1 MAVTNG
7 TNISVVKTFY
17 NDSQM
22 TDMNSLANAMLSKPA
37 ELSPIITH
45 LAGRDDKRFPL
56 SFLTEG
62 VGNVK
67 SIDRLEY
74 EYRVATHKLRTRPL
88 SLTVVD
94 NSGVVATNIGQ
105 GGATFVLTFPDQYFV
120 FPYVLVSQSGI
131 QVRIMKEPEMASS
144 GTDWEYTCQI
154 VNPDPAAVLVAAD
167 AAAGALWGQLYAPV
181 GTDFSRGNASNW
193 QAPGLVRNKLTTVRK
208 SYHMSGNAKEFV
220 AEFSLPTKGGST
232 TKLWM
237 DYEEYLHML
246 DFKEECEN
254 YYWYG
259 EKTYDKNGMTFMKD
273 ENGQPVIIGPGLL
286 QQIVNKDTYSA
297 MTECKLKNIIGDL
310 FYGMT
315 DATQKQVTLYTGT
328 GGAREFDNALKN
340 HFSGNT
346 WKLADQSKFITGSG
360 RSLGL
365 TGYFN
370 SYEHVDG
377 HMVNVVKLP
386 LFDHGA
392 VAQARAKHPDTGYSL
407 ESYRMVF
414 VDQSNYDGQNNL
426 QMISKKG
433 RESMRWCVA
442 GSVVPRGFDSTSSR
456 ASDVDGASVH
466 MLKTAGI
473 ALKRFDTSIDIT
485 CTATTASASVC

>member
-1 MAVTNG
+1 MSING
-7 TNISVVKTFY
+7 TNISVQKTFY

-22 TDMNSLANAMLSKPA
+22 TDMNSLANALLTKPT

-45 LAGRDDKRFPL
+45 LAGKDDKRFPL

-62 VGNVK
+62 VGNTK

-74 EYRVATHKLRTRPL
+74 EYRVATHRLRTRP
-88 SLTVVD
+88 
-94 NSGVVATNIGQ
+94 VANTPAVTANVGL
-105 GGATFVLTFPDQYFV
+105 GGATFELEFPDKHFV
-120 FPYVLVSQSGI
+120 FPYVLVSQSGV
-131 QVRIMKEPEMASS
+131 QARIMKEPQQVVGGSA
-144 GTDWEYTCQI
+144 WKYTLQL
-154 VNPDPAAVLVAAD
+154 VNPSATATIPAAD
-167 AAAGALWGQLYAPV
+167 ITQGALFAQMYAPV
-181 GTDFSRGNASNW
+181 GVDFSRGNASNW
-193 QAPGLVRNKLTTVRK
+193 ETPGKVRNKLTTVRK
-208 SYHMSGNAKEFV
+208 SYHMSGNAKDFV

-246 DFKEECEN
+246 DFKEECEM

-259 EKTYDKNGMTFMKD
+259 QKTYDSNGQTFMKD
-273 ENGQPVIIGPGLL
+273 ENGQPVIVGPGLL
-286 QQIVNKDTYSA
+286 EQIVVKDTYST
-297 MTECKLKNIIGDL
+297 MTETKLKNIIGDL

-315 DATQKQVTLYTGT
+315 DAAQKQVTLYTGT
-328 GGAREFDNALKN
+328 GGAREFDEALKN
-340 HFSGNT
+340 HFGATANS
-346 WKLADQSKFITGSG
+346 WKVGGENRFITGSG

-370 SYEHVDG
+370 SYEHIDG
-377 HMVNVVKLP
+377 HTINVVKLP

-392 VAQARAKHPDTGYSL
+392 VAQARAKHPVTGYSL

-433 RESMRWCVA
+433 REAMRWCVA
-442 GSVVPRGFDSTSSR
+442 GSVVPKGFESTSAR

-473 ALKRFDTSIDIT
+473 ALRRFDTSLDIE
-485 CTATTASASVC
+485 CVAS

>member
-1 MAVTNG
+1 MAANG
-7 TNISVVKTFY
+7 TNISVQKTFY

-22 TDMNSLANAMLSKPA
+22 TDTNSLSNALLSKPT

-45 LAGRDDKRFPL
+45 LAGKDDARFPL

-62 VGNVK
+62 VGNTK
-67 SIDRLEY
+67 SIERLEY
-74 EYRVATHKLRTRPL
+74 EYRVSTHRLRTRP
-88 SLTVVD
+88 
-94 NSGVVATNIGQ
+94 VAVTPASTSNLGL
-105 GGATFVLTFPDQYFV
+105 GGATFELEFPDKHFV
-120 FPYVLVSQSGI
+120 FPYVLVSQSGV
-131 QVRIMKEPEMASS
+131 QARIMMAPAQVPG
-144 GTDWEYTCQI
+144 GTGHKYTLQL
-154 VNPDPAAVLVAAD
+154 VNPAATATMPASDVAS
-167 AAAGALWGQLYAPV
+167 GALFAQMYAPV
-181 GTDFSRGNASNW
+181 GVDFSRGNASNW
-193 QAPGLVRNKLTTVRK
+193 ETPGLVRNKLTTVRK
-208 SYHMSGNAKEFV
+208 SYHMSGNAKDFV

-246 DFKEECEN
+246 DFKEECEM

-259 EKTYDKNGMTFMKD
+259 QKTYDANGTTFMKD

-286 QQIVNKDTYSA
+286 EQIVNKDTYSL
-297 MTECKLKNIIGDL
+297 MTETKLKNIIGDL
-310 FYGMT
+310 FYQMT
-315 DATQKQVTLYTGT
+315 DASKKQITLYTGI
-328 GGAREFDNALKN
+328 GGAREFDEALKA

-346 WKLADQSKFITGSG
+346 FKVVDNGKFVTGSG
-360 RSLGL
+360 RNLGM
-365 TGYFN
+365 TGYFT
-370 SYEHVDG
+370 SYEHIDG
-377 HMVNVVKLP
+377 HSVNVVKLP

-392 VAQARAKHPDTGYSL
+392 VAQARAKHPVTGYSL

-426 QMISKKG
+426 QMINKKG

-442 GSVVPRGFDSTSSR
+442 GSVVPKGFSGSDAR

-473 ALKRFDTSIDIT
+473 CLRRFDTSVDIE
-485 CTATTASASVC
+485 CTAS